1 MILHRLLPAPGDE
14 LDVEAPGARDRL
26 LEWYAPRDAEGIRC
40 NLVVTIDGRAAGGD
54 GGSDSLSSRTDRM
67 ILGVIR
73 ESADAVLV
81 GAGTVR
87 VEGYRLPSRAPL
99 AIVTASGDLAGHRLE
114 PREGAAPVVV
124 LTTLAG
130 AERARASL
138 AALPHRIE
146 IVDETGFSIA
156 QAVGSLRELGFR
168 SLVAE
173 GGPSVIR
180 ALLDADLLDELC
192 LTTTPRL
199 GGRALPLLGGG
210 DAPLTPWQ
218 RTQLLVDADGL
229 AYARWSRVSASS

>member
-1 MILHRLLPAPGDE
+1 MNLRRLLPAPGDE

-26 LEWYAPRDAEGIRC
+26 LEWYAPEGAEGIRC

-54 GGSDSLSSRTDRM
+54 GISDSLSSRTDRM

-87 VEGYRLPSRAPL
+87 AEGYRLPSRAPL
-99 AIVTASGDLAGHRLE
+99 AIVSASGRLDGHRLA
-114 PREGAAPVVV
+114 PREGAPPVVV
-124 LTTLAG
+124 LTTAAG
-130 AERARASL
+130 ARHAAASL
-138 AALPHRIE
+138 GALPHE
-146 IVDETGFSIA
+146 VVVVAEQSFAIA
-156 QAVGSLRELGFR
+156 DAVGALQRRGLR

-180 ALLDADLLDELC
+180 SLLEADLLDELC
-192 LTTTPRL
+192 LTTAPRL
-199 GGRALPLLGGG
+199 GGRALPLLGEG
-210 DAPLTPWQ
+210 DAPLTTWQ

-229 AYARWSRVSASS
+229 SYARWSRAVPA